1 MGEGYELVMIQT
13 RLHRQNFDGNQVFAL
28 TQSSDH
34 HEKKAHLENK
44 LLLTSINSTPKNS
57 HNCHKKL

>member
-34 HEKKAHLENK
+34 HEKKAQVAVNFHQLYPEK
-44 LLLTSINSTPKNS
+44 QPQLP
-57 HNCHKKL
+57 

>member
-28 TQSSDH
+28 AHSSDH
-34 HEKKAHLENK
+34 HEKN
-44 LLLTSINSTPKNS
+44 TPGKQVAANF
-57 HNCHKKL
+57 HQLYPKKQPQLP

>member
-28 TQSSDH
+28 AHSSDH
-34 HEKKAHLENK
+34 HEKKHTWK
-44 LLLTSINSTPKNS
+44 TS
-57 HNCHKKL
+57 CC